1 MSNFYSR
8 DLPYGEVGESIV
20 LDLIKLKHPK
30 AYKIKGNHAEF
41 DIMIPETNKTVE
53 VKRDAK
59 AHKTGNVFIET
70 RCNGFDSGLNITTA
84 DHWAYMIKDKI
95 YLIKPND
102 IRLCVEHNRIQETL
116 HYIQGKD
123 IDAYVIP
130 LTFLQNYCIKIYDL
144 TKEQRCQLN

>member
-1 MSNFYSR
+1 VSNFYNR
-8 DLPYGEVGESIV
+8 DLPYGEAGESVV
-20 LDLIKLKHPK
+20 LDLIKLKYPK

-102 IRLCVEHNRIQETL
+102 IRLCVEHNGIQETL

-144 TKEQRCQLN
+144 TEEQRCQLN

>member
-1 MSNFYSR
+1 MSNFYNR
-8 DLPYGEVGESIV
+8 DLPYGEVGESVV

-70 RCNGFDSGLNITTA
+70 RCNGLDSGLNITTA

-95 YLIKPND
+95 YLIEPSN
-102 IRLCVEHNRIQETL
+102 IQLCVEHNGIQETL
-116 HYIQGKD
+116 HYIQGKE
-123 IDAYVIP
+123 IDAYVIS

-144 TKEQRCQLN
+144 TEEQLCQLN